1 MTEEEEY
8 RREVLLISLE
18 KDNKRLLEI
27 YRRGEEK
34 DTLSQRAYENV
45 YERVSY
51 ALSSSS
57 LMDLEKL
64 PDLEERIIFFFDE
77 YYYDNVPSSSKR
89 YKVLYNSLQ
98 EIHSYS
104 QKRGGDRREEG
115 KGVVLSSF
123 KLAVDHLAIRGCHR
137 LVEGSYIE

>member
-34 DTLSQRAYENV
+34 DTLSQRTYDNV

-89 YKVLYNSLQ
+89 DIRYYITAFKRFFFILKREGEIDEERERKLYSL
-98 EIHSYS
+98 
-104 QKRGGDRREEG
+104 
-115 KGVVLSSF
+115 LSSY
-123 KLAVDHLAIRGCHR
+123 L
-137 LVEGSYIE
+137 

>member
-34 DTLSQRAYENV
+34 DTLSHRSYENV

-64 PDLEERIIFFFDE
+64 PDLEERVIFFFDD

-89 YKVLYNSLQ
+89 DIRYYITAFKRFFLILKREGEIDEERERKLYSL
-98 EIHSYS
+98 
-104 QKRGGDRREEG
+104 
-115 KGVVLSSF
+115 LSSY
-123 KLAVDHLAIRGCHR
+123 L
-137 LVEGSYIE
+137 

>member
-1 MTEEEEY
+1 MTEKEEY

-57 LMDLEKL
+57 LMNLEKL

-77 YYYDNVPSSSKR
+77 DYYDKEFGIEYIFYMNWLHLYHFFTKTSISSLVKR
-89 YKVLYNSLQ
+89 
-98 EIHSYS
+98 
-104 QKRGGDRREEG
+104 
-115 KGVVLSSF
+115 
-123 KLAVDHLAIRGCHR
+123 
-137 LVEGSYIE
+137 

>member
-34 DTLSQRAYENV
+34 DTLFQRAYENV

-64 PDLEERIIFFFDE
+64 PDLEERSIFFFDD

-89 YKVLYNSLQ
+89 DIRYYITAFKRFFLILKREGEIDEERERKLYSL
-98 EIHSYS
+98 
-104 QKRGGDRREEG
+104 
-115 KGVVLSSF
+115 LSSF
-123 KLAVDHLAIRGCHR
+123 L
-137 LVEGSYIE
+137 

>member
-64 PDLEERIIFFFDE
+64 PDLERGLC
-77 YYYDNVPSSSKR
+77 SSSMSIIMIM
-89 YKVLYNSLQ
+89 YPPHQ
-98 EIHSYS
+98 
-104 QKRGGDRREEG
+104 RG
-115 KGVVLSSF
+115 
-123 KLAVDHLAIRGCHR
+123 I
-137 LVEGSYIE
+137 

>member
-64 PDLEERIIFFFDE
+64 PDLERGLC
-77 YYYDNVPSSSKR
+77 SSSMSIIMTM
-89 YKVLYNSLQ
+89 YPP
-98 EIHSYS
+98 HP
-104 QKRGGDRREEG
+104 RG
-115 KGVVLSSF
+115 
-123 KLAVDHLAIRGCHR
+123 I
-137 LVEGSYIE
+137 

>member
-34 DTLSQRAYENV
+34 DTLFQRAYENV

-89 YKVLYNSLQ
+89 DIRYYITAFKRFFFILKREGEIDEERERNLYSL
-98 EIHSYS
+98 
-104 QKRGGDRREEG
+104 
-115 KGVVLSSF
+115 LSSY
-123 KLAVDHLAIRGCHR
+123 L
-137 LVEGSYIE
+137 

>member
-8 RREVLLISLE
+8 KREVLLISLE

-27 YRRGEEK
+27 YRRGEAK

-64 PDLEERIIFFFDE
+64 PDLEERIIFFFDD

-89 YKVLYNSLQ
+89 DIRYYITAFKRFFLILKKEGEIDEERERNLYSL
-98 EIHSYS
+98 
-104 QKRGGDRREEG
+104 
-115 KGVVLSSF
+115 LSSY
-123 KLAVDHLAIRGCHR
+123 L
-137 LVEGSYIE
+137 

>member
-34 DTLSQRAYENV
+34 DTLYQRAYENV

-64 PDLEERIIFFFDE
+64 PDLEERVLFFFDD

-89 YKVLYNSLQ
+89 DIRYYITAFKRFFLILKREGEIDEERERELYSL
-98 EIHSYS
+98 
-104 QKRGGDRREEG
+104 
-115 KGVVLSSF
+115 LSSY
-123 KLAVDHLAIRGCHR
+123 L
-137 LVEGSYIE
+137 

>member
-34 DTLSQRAYENV
+34 DTLFQRAYENV

-64 PDLEERIIFFFDE
+64 PDLEERVIFFFDD

-89 YKVLYNSLQ
+89 DIRYYITAFKRFFLILKREGEIDEERERDLYYL
-98 EIHSYS
+98 
-104 QKRGGDRREEG
+104 
-115 KGVVLSSF
+115 LSSY
-123 KLAVDHLAIRGCHR
+123 L
-137 LVEGSYIE
+137 

>member
-34 DTLSQRAYENV
+34 NTLFQRAYENV

-77 YYYDNVPSSSKR
+77 YYYDNIPSSSKR
-89 YKVLYNSLQ
+89 DIRYYITAFKRFILILKREGEIDEERERNLYSL
-98 EIHSYS
+98 
-104 QKRGGDRREEG
+104 
-115 KGVVLSSF
+115 L
-123 KLAVDHLAIRGCHR
+123 
-137 LVEGSYIE
+137 

>member
-1 MTEEEEY
+1 MTEEVEY

-64 PDLEERIIFFFDE
+64 PDLEERII
-77 YYYDNVPSSSKR
+77 SMR
-89 YKVLYNSLQ
+89 VLQICLSLQ
-98 EIHSYS
+98 QTLI
-104 QKRGGDRREEG
+104 QIRCLLRR
-115 KGVVLSSF
+115 LWQ
-123 KLAVDHLAIRGCHR
+123 
-137 LVEGSYIE
+137 

>member
-1 MTEEEEY
+1 MTKEEEY

-27 YRRGEEK
+27 YRRGEAK
-34 DTLSQRAYENV
+34 DTLYQRAYENV

-57 LMDLEKL
+57 LMDLEIL
-64 PDLEERIIFFFDE
+64 PDLEERIIFFFDY

-89 YKVLYNSLQ
+89 DIRYYITAFKRFFLILKREGEIDEERERKLYSL
-98 EIHSYS
+98 
-104 QKRGGDRREEG
+104 
-115 KGVVLSSF
+115 LSSY
-123 KLAVDHLAIRGCHR
+123 L
-137 LVEGSYIE
+137 

>member
-34 DTLSQRAYENV
+34 DTLSQRTYDNV

-64 PDLEERIIFFFDE
+64 PDLEERIIFFFDD

-89 YKVLYNSLQ
+89 DIRYYITAFKRFFFILKREGEIDEERERKLYSL
-98 EIHSYS
+98 
-104 QKRGGDRREEG
+104 
-115 KGVVLSSF
+115 LSSY
-123 KLAVDHLAIRGCHR
+123 L
-137 LVEGSYIE
+137 

>member
-1 MTEEEEY
+1 MTKEEEY

-27 YRRGEEK
+27 YRRGEAK
-34 DTLSQRAYENV
+34 DTLYQRAYENV

-64 PDLEERIIFFFDE
+64 PDLEERIIFFFDD

-89 YKVLYNSLQ
+89 DIRYYITAFKRFFLILKREGEIDEERERKLYSL
-98 EIHSYS
+98 
-104 QKRGGDRREEG
+104 
-115 KGVVLSSF
+115 LSSY
-123 KLAVDHLAIRGCHR
+123 L
-137 LVEGSYIE
+137 

>member
-34 DTLSQRAYENV
+34 DTLFQRAYENV

-57 LMDLEKL
+57 LMDLEKM
-64 PDLEERIIFFFDE
+64 PDLEERIIFFFDD

-89 YKVLYNSLQ
+89 DIRYYITAFKRFFFILKREGEIDEERERNLYSL
-98 EIHSYS
+98 
-104 QKRGGDRREEG
+104 
-115 KGVVLSSF
+115 LSSY
-123 KLAVDHLAIRGCHR
+123 L
-137 LVEGSYIE
+137 